1 MDHPSDHPVPLDSA
15 RSWRERVACAVAAD
29 LGAPNDPETIT
40 SARRIAD
47 RGVFGAGLALG
58 ALALLGGLAGW
69 TATTE
74 LLRPADAPVHAPLLL
89 AGTVLVPWLLLGG
102 RALVVAVLRRQG
114 SPLLGR
120 LVPATL
126 VRATGWMRASGD
138 RPELIGATAGRIGT
152 MLAAGSGRCL
162 AAAGGG
168 LFWTVFGLAAIAT
181 IWLSTARVAYGF
193 GWESS
198 WLSPELGRGVTH
210 GLATPLGV
218 VPGAPD
224 LDALV
229 PVAAPPTAAADDPVA
244 LERRRAWITF
254 LTFGIGIY
262 LVLPL
267 GLWTVLNAAVGH
279 GRAER
284 WRPRTVGPP
293 RPTRRR
299 AATATPPPPM
309 SPPGVAASP
318 VTHRVQIERP
328 AAASMSSAAL
338 LELED
343 LGHLEVESDLKTA
356 AAAIGRPETRIAIVA
371 WLPATP
377 DRGVRR
383 RLRTLVD
390 AAAHPPLLVLDGGDR
405 LRRAEPA
412 ATVAARLDDWRT
424 LAADLGIEP
433 LEIDLAQATDR
444 SRTDLAD
451 RLAGRPSPESGE
463 RPLDPASLDA
473 AFATIGRHLEDEGPD
488 LTDDAGLAACLTE
501 IARVFEADAIDGV
514 GLRAID
520 WKRALGR
527 LGTIDPESAADRL
540 DAVRSLGLDLL
551 PASLRRG
558 AVWAGVGGLL
568 GVATCAAAAT
578 VAPAVLLAI
587 PGWAGTG
594 AGLAGLLSL
603 VRRAS
608 GNAEVGSDPSG
619 FRPLGEAVFAAAAS
633 AVLWWTQAG
642 DESRTE
648 RTLDALAEGETP
660 PALEDADAARRWL
673 ALARDRAIAAAG
685 VDA

>member
-1 MDHPSDHPVPLDSA
+1 MD
-15 RSWRERVACAVAAD
+15 
-29 LGAPNDPETIT
+29 DPETIA

-47 RGVFGAGLALG
+47 RGVFGAGLAMG
-58 ALALLGGLAGW
+58 ILAVLGGLTGW

-89 AGTVLVPWLLLGG
+89 AGTVLIPWLLLGG
-102 RALVVAVLRRQG
+102 RALVLGILRRRG
-114 SPLLGR
+114 TPLLGR

-126 VRATGWMRASGD
+126 VRATAWMRSSSD
-138 RPELIGATAGRIGT
+138 RPELIGATARIIGT
-152 MLAAGSGRCL
+152 MLAAGSGRRL

-198 WLSPELGRGVTH
+198 WLSPELGRAVTH

-224 LDALV
+224 LETLV

-254 LTFGIGIY
+254 LTVGIGLY

-267 GLWTVLNAAVGH
+267 GLWTILNAAVGH
-279 GRAER
+279 WRAER
-284 WRPRTVGPP
+284 WRPTIAHAPE
-293 RPTRRR
+293 PTRRR
-299 AATATPPPPM
+299 AASATPPPSA
-309 SPPGVAASP
+309 SPSETDTTP

-328 AAASMSSAAL
+328 GEAPMSASAL
-338 LELED
+338 RELDD
-343 LGHLEVESDLKTA
+343 LGHLEVESDLETTG
-356 AAAIGRPETRIAIVA
+356 AAIANPETRFAIVA

-390 AAAHPPLLVLDGGDR
+390 AAAHPPLLILDGGDR

-412 ATVAARLDDWRT
+412 TTVATRLEDWRA

-433 LEIDLAQATDR
+433 LEIDLGQATDR
-444 SRTDLAD
+444 SRTELAD
-451 RLAGRPSPESGE
+451 RLAGRPTPEPGE

-473 AFATIGRHLEDEGPD
+473 AFAVIGRHLEDEGSG
-488 LTDDAGLAACLTE
+488 LTDDAGLASCLTE
-501 IARVFEADAIDGV
+501 IARVFEADTIDGG

-520 WKRALGR
+520 WKHTLGR
-527 LGTIDPESAADRL
+527 LGTVDPENAAARV

-603 VRRAS
+603 VRRAPE
-608 GNAEVGSDPSG
+608 NPDLGSAPSEPS
-619 FRPLGEAVFAAAAS
+619 PLGEAVFATAAS

-648 RTLDALAEGETP
+648 RTLVALADGETP
-660 PALEDADAARRWL
+660 PTLEDADAARRWL
-673 ALARDRAIAAAG
+673 ALARDRTITAAG